1 MPRCS
6 TCRDVVPPLTPVA
19 IVNGNSGP
27 GRSYYACRGCLV
39 AGRLI
44 PFALHPIGS
53 RGTRMTYPDIVPADL
68 VARLAELGDRPDLI
82 APVARLMDAATRTK
96 RRAASADELHAAHE
110 QARTAVADLRTAARA
125 RHPATPATE
134 VAR

>member
-1 MPRCS
+1 M
-6 TCRDVVPPLTPVA
+6 VPPLTPVA
-19 IVNGNSGP
+19 IVDGNSGP
-27 GRSYYACRGCLV
+27 GWTYYACRTCLI

-68 VARLAELGDRPDLI
+68 VTRLAEVGDRPDLI

-96 RRAASADELHAAHE
+96 NRAASTDELHAAHD

-125 RHPATPATE
+125 GLPATPATKA
-134 VAR
+134 AR